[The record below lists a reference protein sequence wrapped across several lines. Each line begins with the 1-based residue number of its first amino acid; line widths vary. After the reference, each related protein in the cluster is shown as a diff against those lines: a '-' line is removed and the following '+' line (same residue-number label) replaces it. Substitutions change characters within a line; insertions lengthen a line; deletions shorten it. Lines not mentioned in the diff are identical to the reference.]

1 MIAEMTDGTTDG
13 MTAEMTGVM
22 MIGETTAGMI
32 NVMMIGETTA
42 GMTAMTEEMIDVTT
56 AETTAMTEEM
66 IDGMIGFLRLP
77 KMRAVKSI
85 SIKKKKRNWRTLS
98 FKNAFLNYYSCP

>member
-42 GMTAMTEEMIDVTT
+42 GMTAMTEEMID
-56 AETTAMTEEM
+56 
-66 IDGMIGFLRLP
+66 GMIGFLRLP